1 MEAVRINK
9 FLSDRGICSR
19 READRLVEAG
29 KILVDGKPVVMGQK
43 ITPDQEIIV
52 DGKKVEKQDAPV
64 LIKFYK
70 PKGIVCTSSRE
81 EKDNIIDFIKYPVRI
96 YPVGRLDKNSEGL
109 ILLTNQGELMDQ
121 ILRGSNYHEKEYIV
135 HVNRRITDD
144 FIRHMSEGVEI
155 LDQMTRPCEVEKI
168 NNYTFRIVLTQGL
181 NRQIRRMCE
190 ALDYHVTRLK
200 RIRVMNIRIDGLER
214 GTYKNV
220 SDSEW
225 RELERLLEG
234 KQKWNPNKKEKINS
248 CNRKTGR
255 RPSHR

>member
-9 FLSDRGICSR
+9 MLSDRGICSR
-19 READRLVEAG
+19 READRLIGEG
-29 KILVDGKPVVMGQK
+29 KVLVDGRPAVMGQK
-43 ITPDQEIIV
+43 VTQEQQIIV
-52 DGKKVEKQDAPV
+52 NGKKVEKQDPPV
-64 LIKFYK
+64 LLKFYK

-81 EKDNIIDFIKYPVRI
+81 EKDNIIDFIHYPVRI

-121 ILRGSNYHEKEYIV
+121 ILRGRNYHEKEYIV
-135 HVNRRITDD
+135 HVNRKLTQD

-155 LDQMTRPCEVEKI
+155 LGQMTRPCEVEMM

-190 ALDYHVTRLK
+190 ALDYKVTRLK
-200 RIRVMNIRIDGLER
+200 RIRVMNIRLEGLER
-214 GTYKNV
+214 GAYQKV
-220 SDSEW
+220 SQAEW

-234 KQKWNPNKKEKINS
+234 KQKWNPKKKEKMQ
-248 CNRKTGR
+248 
-255 RPSHR
+255 